1 MLTITLNADTYQAQ
15 RTALIGYIYKEFE
28 TITEPAQFH
37 KLLEEVRSLGLSEL
51 CEDLA
56 KQWNVKI
63 DEKVTYLTAN
73 HHLFNNFG
81 L

>member
-1 MLTITLNADTYQAQ
+1 MATMTIDADLYQAQ

-28 TITEPAQFH
+28 KITEPTQFH
-37 KLLEEVRSLGLSEL
+37 KLLEEVKTLGLSEI

-56 KQWNVKI
+56 KQWSAEI
-63 DEKVTYLTAN
+63 DSRIEYMLAN
-73 HHLFNNFG
+73 QQLINNG

>member
-1 MLTITLNADTYQAQ
+1 MTTITLNADTYQAQ

-37 KLLEEVRSLGLSEL
+37 KLLEYVRSLGLSEL

-56 KQWNVKI
+56 IQWNVKV
-63 DEKVTYLTAN
+63 DEEVNYMIAN

>member
-1 MLTITLNADTYQAQ
+1 MATMTIDADTYQAQ

-37 KLLEEVRSLGLSEL
+37 KLLEEVRSLGLSEI

-56 KQWNVKI
+56 KQWSTEI
-63 DEKVTYLTAN
+63 DSRIEYMLAN
-73 HHLFNNFG
+73 QQLINNG

>member
-1 MLTITLNADTYQAQ
+1 MTTITLNADTYQAQ

-28 TITEPAQFH
+28 TITEPAEFH
-37 KLLEEVRSLGLSEL
+37 KLLEEVRNVGLSEL

-56 KQWNVKI
+56 KQWSKEI
-63 DEKVTYLTAN
+63 DSRIEYMLAN
-73 HHLFNNFG
+73 QQLINNG